1 MRLSKQKVVQVRNK
15 GEDGMGTKV
24 SKKVVRSYSRVMT
37 QSLNLAASS
46 ATLVSTNLILQ
57 LPSLITGPMANNA

>member
-1 MRLSKQKVVQVRNK
+1 
-15 GEDGMGTKV
+15 MGTKV